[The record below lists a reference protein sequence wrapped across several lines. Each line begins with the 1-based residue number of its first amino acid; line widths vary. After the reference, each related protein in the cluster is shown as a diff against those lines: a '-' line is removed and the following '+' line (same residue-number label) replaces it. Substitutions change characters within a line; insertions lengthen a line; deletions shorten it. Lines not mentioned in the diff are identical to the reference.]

1 MSEHKDNLF
10 LDNLGFILG
19 ISASIVIGTAIVV
32 SITLNL

>member
-1 MSEHKDNLF
+1 MSERKDNLF

-19 ISASIVIGTAIVV
+19 ITAAIVIGTTIVV